1 MLAPNQCDPRT
12 GASHLLGPSAEVVL
26 VRFRKL
32 RTRMQESVAPR
43 GHHRV
48 GDGVTDF
55 LDLIGGSLVRQAPCP
70 IGKIQVLPAFV
81 HITLNKP
88 RNRGEAVVPRPSGF
102 ITVAVEAGPI

>member
-1 MLAPNQCDPRT
+1 MLAAHHCDPRT
-12 GASHLLGPSAEVVL
+12 GASHLVGPNAEVVL
-26 VRFRKL
+26 VIFRKL

-43 GHHRV
+43 GHHSI

-81 HITLNKP
+81 HITLKKP
-88 RNRGEAVVPRPSGF
+88 RNCREAVIPWPSGF